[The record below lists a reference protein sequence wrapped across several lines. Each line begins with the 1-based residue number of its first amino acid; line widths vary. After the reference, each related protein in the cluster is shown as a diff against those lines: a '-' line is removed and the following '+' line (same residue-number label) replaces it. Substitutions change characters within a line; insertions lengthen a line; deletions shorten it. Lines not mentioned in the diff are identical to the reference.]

1 MEIPYE
7 EILCAD
13 TLNGNILDISRSN
26 GKNSMAININAILNA
41 VPPIISIYD

>member
-1 MEIPYE
+1 
-7 EILCAD
+7 LCAD

-41 VPPIISIYD
+41 VRV